1 MLYRSLNFGVFTTVI
16 LVAWQCAYRHMLG
29 SVQTTTV
36 RIGHFEEY
44 NAVSDRRVHEY
55 VQNILGL
62 VWWDRIV
69 EGA

>member
-1 MLYRSLNFGVFTTVI
+1 VI

-44 NAVSDRRVHEY
+44 NAGSDRRVHEY

-62 VWWDRIV
+62 V
-69 EGA
+69 G